1 MLSEFKAFLLK
12 QNILALALAVV
23 VGTALNGLVKAIVDG
38 FIMPVVSVI
47 TPSGDWQKAT
57 WNLGPLHFGIGLV
70 LSALL
75 NFIIVGFVAWRI
87 SKVLIRETP
96 AAATRTCAY
105 CRMTID
111 AAASRCPHCTS
122 ELART

>member
-1 MLSEFKAFLLK
+1 MLSDFKAFLLK

-23 VGTALNGLVKAIVDG
+23 VGTALNGLVKAVVDG

-75 NFIIVGFVAWRI
+75 NFLIVGFVAWRI
-87 SKVLIRETP
+87 SKLLIRDTP
-96 AAATRTCAY
+96 TAATRTCAY

-122 ELART
+122 ELARA